1 MTQSTPAWIVLAHL
15 LRPQGRKGEVL
26 AELFTDFPERF
37 DEQRR
42 VFLAAPGFEGREAET
57 RSVDVVA
64 FWLPVGKNEGR
75 VVLQFA
81 GIDTISDAESI
92 AGKDVLVPRE
102 ERLPLD
108 DESVYI
114 SELIGCTV
122 FDGQLTVGVVED
134 VQFAMNA
141 DGGRRLDDAAPLLV
155 VRSLEADEILLPFA
169 KAFLVRVDTEA
180 KRIDMTL
187 PEGLVEVNRP
197 AGAGGNSED
206 QKR

>member
-1 MTQSTPAWIVLAHL
+1 
-15 LRPQGRKGEVL
+15 
-26 AELFTDFPERF
+26 
-37 DEQRR
+37 
-42 VFLAAPGFEGREAET
+42 
-57 RSVDVVA
+57 
-64 FWLPVGKNEGR
+64 
-75 VVLQFA
+75 
-81 GIDTISDAESI
+81 
-92 AGKDVLVPRE
+92 
-102 ERLPLD
+102 
-108 DESVYI
+108 
-114 SELIGCTV
+114 
-122 FDGQLTVGVVED
+122 
-134 VQFAMNA
+134 MNA